1 MAPLVVQIVATLIAR
16 CFVRWRDACRI
27 GLAVMFLFT
36 AASHFSPLKH
46 DLAAM
51 IPPPLTGAL
60 WPIYATGVLEAA
72 GAVGL
77 LAPALRRSAAWGLLA
92 LLIAMFP
99 ANVYAAVAG
108 VTLNG
113 AAPTALWLRTPLQ
126 VFWIALIWH
135 TTLSARWRDYRGR
148 S

>member
-16 CFVRWRDACRI
+16 CFVRWRRLSI
-27 GLAVMFLFT
+27 GLAVIPL
-36 AASHFSPLKH
+36 AAGSHFSPLKH

-99 ANVYAAVAG
+99 ANIYAAVAG

-113 AAPTALWLRTPLQ
+113 AAPTPLWLRTPLQ
-126 VFWIALIWH
+126 VFSIALIWH